1 MQFVFLMDPI
11 HTINQDKDSTFVLM
25 LEAQRRGHTVLY
37 GHPGELWVEH
47 ERPAGLLQVT
57 KVRRGTPHF
66 ECQPAERVYLDEA
79 DAVFM
84 RKDPPFDMSYIFST
98 YLLDLLV
105 GKTLV
110 VNDPIGIKRANEKL
124 YPLNFPQLHPRT
136 LISRDIQTLKH
147 FLHELGGQMIVKP
160 WDGNGGR
167 GVLFCSREDRNL
179 SSLLEI
185 ATADGRNYVIAQQ
198 YIPEVRLG
206 DKRIILVNGEP
217 KGAILRVPAESEHRG
232 NIHVGARVERTAL
245 TERDHEICATIGP
258 SLRRDGLLFVGID
271 VIGSYLT
278 EINVTSP
285 TGIQELNAFEHTCV
299 EGDILDHVEQC
310 IASGKRRLAS

>member
-1 MQFVFLMDPI
+1 
-11 HTINQDKDSTFVLM
+11 
-25 LEAQRRGHTVLY
+25 
-37 GHPGELWVEH
+37 
-47 ERPAGLLQVT
+47 
-57 KVRRGTPHF
+57 
-66 ECQPAERVYLDEA
+66 
-79 DAVFM
+79 
-84 RKDPPFDMSYIFST
+84 MSYIFST

-136 LISRDIQTLKH
+136 LISRDIPTLKH
-147 FLHELGGQMIVKP
+147 FLQELGGQMIVKP

-167 GVLFCSREDRNL
+167 GVLFCSKGDRNL

-245 TERDHEICATIGP
+245 TERDREICATIGP

-271 VIGSYLT
+271 VIGQYLT

-285 TGIQELNAFEHTCV
+285 TGIQELNAFEQTCV

-310 IASGKRRLAS
+310 IGTGKRRLAS

>member
-11 HTINQDKDSTFVLM
+11 HTINQDKDSTFALM
-25 LEAQRRGHTVLY
+25 LEAQRRGHTLLY

-47 ERPAGLLQVT
+47 DRPRGPLYPT
-57 KVRRGTPHF
+57 KVRRGSPHF
-66 ECQPAERVYLDEA
+66 ECSGVERVYLDEA

-110 VNDPIGIKRANEKL
+110 INDPIGIKRANEKL

-136 LISRDIQTLKH
+136 LISRDIPTLRA
-147 FLHELGGQMIVKP
+147 FLDEQGGQMIVKP

-167 GVLFCSREDRNL
+167 GVLFCQKQDRNL

-198 YIPEVRLG
+198 YVPEVRLG

-217 KGAILRVPAESEHRG
+217 KGAILRVPSETEHRG
-232 NIHVGARVERTAL
+232 NIHVGARVERTKL
-245 TERDHEICATIGP
+245 TERDLEICATIGP

-271 VIGSYLT
+271 VLGSYLT

-285 TGIQELNAFEHTCV
+285 TGIQELNAFEGTCV

-310 IASGKRRLAS
+310 VRSGTRRLAS